1 MKKFSLFLYLIF
13 LTSCSFK
20 ENSKFG
26 TKNGIDKNNYENQLS
41 KILDKSNNL
50 MSLTFE
56 EYKIFI
62 DQYSKKSK
70 YPDINK

>member
-1 MKKFSLFLYLIF
+1 MKKIYLFLYLIF
-13 LTSCSFK
+13 LTNCSFN

-26 TKNGIDKNNYENQLS
+26 TKNIIDKKNYENQLS

>member
-1 MKKFSLFLYLIF
+1 MKKFYLFLYLIF
-13 LTSCSFK
+13 LTNCSIN

-26 TKNGIDKNNYENQLS
+26 TKNIIDKKIYENQLS

-62 DQYSKKSK
+62 DQYSKKGK